1 MAKRTNANSAKV
13 ATKVAS
19 VAVALGL
26 SLANLAVAKVLATVD
41 GVQITEADFDEI
53 KAQNPSF
60 EFSKLTKEQKQEL
73 VNQAVNNVLIAKEA
87 QKSSLDKSA
96 EFTQAYNKITKR
108 IKDNLL
114 VNIWAQKE
122 VQNIA
127 SKVTVSDQEAKAF
140 FDSNSA
146 QFSKPNVHA
155 RHIIVKTES
164 EAKKVIDELNKTPK
178 NKVEQKFI
186 EIANKQTIDP
196 GNKQAQN
203 GGDLGNFSKD
213 QSKDQMVKPFSDAAF
228 AMSAGNYSKTPVKTD
243 FGYHI
248 IYVIDKADKY
258 DFEKIKEAIKQ
269 MITEQKVSEEMQK
282 KVDSLRAKAKVQL
295 SL

>member
-1 MAKRTNANSAKV
+1 MAKQTSANSAKV

-41 GVQITEADFDEI
+41 GAQITEADFDEI

-213 QSKDQMVKPFSDAAF
+213 QMVKPFSDAAF

>member
-1 MAKRTNANSAKV
+1 MAKQISANSAKV
-13 ATKVAS
+13 AAKVAS

-26 SLANLAVAKVLATVD
+26 SLANIAVAKVLATVD

-203 GGDLGNFSKD
+203 GGDLGSF
-213 QSKDQMVKPFSDAAF
+213 SKDQMVKPFSDAAF
-228 AMSAGNYSKTPVKTD
+228 AMSAGNYSKSPVKTD

-258 DFEKIKEAIKQ
+258 DFEKIKEGIKQ